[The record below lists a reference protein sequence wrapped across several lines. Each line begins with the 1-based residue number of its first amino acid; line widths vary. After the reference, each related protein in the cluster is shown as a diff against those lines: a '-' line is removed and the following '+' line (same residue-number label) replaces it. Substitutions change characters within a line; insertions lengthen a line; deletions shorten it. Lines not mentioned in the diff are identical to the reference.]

1 MARLARWLA
10 AFALML
16 LLVAAAAHRFDLL
29 ETPDLLSVLTLDM
42 LIALLALVA
51 AGIAFARF
59 WNDGEPVG
67 RDIAVATVLAI
78 AALSPALCAAALS
91 ATRPMLNDISTDTA
105 NPPTMLEAARRRGS
119 DMNPV
124 LPISPS
130 HAVLQAQ
137 AYPAVV
143 GHRYVLP
150 FDEAREAV
158 MDAIAAAGWSAM
170 PAVETGAGEVT
181 IEATARTLVFGFP
194 NDVAIRI
201 TDEDGTVFVDMRSSS
216 RYGQHDLGDNAA
228 RILSFYQHLDAAVRS
243 RM

>member
-16 LLVAAAAHRFDLL
+16 LLVAGAAHRFELL
-29 ETPDLLSVLTLDM
+29 ATPDLLSVLALDM
-42 LIALLALVA
+42 LLALLALAA

-59 WNDGEPVG
+59 WNDGDPVG
-67 RDIAVATVLAI
+67 RDIAVATVLAF
-78 AALSPALCAAALS
+78 AALSPVIYAAVMS
-91 ATRPMLNDISTDTA
+91 ATRPMLHDISTDTA
-105 NPPTMLEAARRRGS
+105 NPPTMAEAARRRGA

-124 LPISPS
+124 MPITPS
-130 HAVLQAQ
+130 QAVSQAQ
-137 AYPAVV
+137 AYPDVV
-143 GHRYVLP
+143 GHRYALP
-150 FDEAREAV
+150 FDEARAAV
-158 MDAIAAAGWSAM
+158 MDAIEAAGWTAM
-170 PAVETGAGEVT
+170 PAVETGPGEAT

-216 RYGQHDLGDNAA
+216 RYGGNDLGDNAA
-228 RILSFYQHLDAAVRS
+228 RIATFFQHLDAAVGS